1 MDARVELNRR
11 EKEAAEKFTGEEA
24 ERRRLNHEVISQQD
38 QVGEEIEEIKRD
50 YEQNKRAVIKM
61 LMDQILGVNIE
72 VPKVVQ
78 QKYE

>member
-1 MDARVELNRR
+1 
-11 EKEAAEKFTGEEA
+11 
-24 ERRRLNHEVISQQD
+24 VISQQD

-61 LMDQILGVNIE
+61 LMDQILGVNID